1 MMNNLV
7 KNATALSEYAPGV
20 FILPYQI
27 TGIRYEEWDGT
38 YTILISIYDGRETS
52 VARLPTVYRTTEE
65 AIAEVRRLIEYH
77 RKVMTPIYEQFTTAF
92 TGVFGKA
99 DPFN

>member
-38 YTILISIYDGRETS
+38 YTVLISVYDGKETGR
-52 VARLPTVYRTTEE
+52 VALPTVYATAEG

-77 RKVMTPIYEQFTTAF
+77 RKVMTPIYEQFTTAL
-92 TGVFGKA
+92 TGIFGKV